1 MRLKTFLRGILAGV
15 VISISTPSLLHAKDP
30 IPVVATF
37 SILGDLVKQIGGKHI
52 SLATL
57 VGPDGDA
64 HVYKPTPADAKAV
77 SNAKV
82 LFVNGLEFEGW
93 INRLV
98 DASDF
103 KGLRVV
109 STKGI
114 EAIPFGEDG
123 HHGDHAFEW
132 AGVFNLKAGTYR
144 WSFAKVKGKYAD
156 PAMKM
161 VIQASDGIEA
171 SEEKAEELLEAKD
184 GEPRRHNDVLVA
196 KDTAYVLNFDNDK
209 KTTFFSVNI
218 KKAGKYVFFTEH
230 MPFEFET
237 DEHFFKDASG
247 KDVEPIA
254 QEPDAGHHGHDDHKD
269 HGHAKH
275 DDHKDDKHDDHKDH
289 GHAKHDDHKDE
300 KHDDHAGHDHGA
312 FDPHAW
318 QSAENIVIYLDNITA
333 ALAKADPS
341 NASNFFKNREAYVA
355 KVKALDAEI
364 SAKMKALP
372 KAARTI
378 ITSHDAF
385 GYFAKRYGLTFEAPQ
400 GMSTESEASA
410 KDVAKLITQIRE
422 EKIRAVFVETITDN
436 RLMEQIVR
444 ETGAKIGG
452 TLYSDALSGP
462 KGPAASYLDMMRH
475 NSSTIL
481 GALTGS

>member
-1 MRLKTFLRGILAGV
+1 MNFKTLFRGVTVAVGISLA
-15 VISISTPSLLHAKDP
+15 TPSLVHAKDP

-52 SLATL
+52 SLTTL

-64 HVYKPTPADAKAV
+64 HVYKPTPADARAV
-77 SNAKV
+77 SGAKV
-82 LFVNGLEFEGW
+82 LFLNGLEFEGW

-123 HHGDHAFEW
+123 HDDH
-132 AGVFNLKAGTYR
+132 
-144 WSFAKVKGKYAD
+144 
-156 PAMKM
+156 
-161 VIQASDGIEA
+161 
-171 SEEKAEELLEAKD
+171 
-184 GEPRRHNDVLVA
+184 
-196 KDTAYVLNFDNDK
+196 
-209 KTTFFSVNI
+209 
-218 KKAGKYVFFTEH
+218 
-230 MPFEFET
+230 
-237 DEHFFKDASG
+237 KDA
-247 KDVEPIA
+247 KHA
-254 QEPDAGHHGHDDHKD
+254 KHDDHKD
-269 HGHAKH
+269 HGHAKHDDHKDDKHDNHKDRGHAKH

-289 GHAKHDDHKDE
+289 GHAKHDDHKDDKHA

-341 NASNFFKNREAYVA
+341 NASNFFKNRGAYVA

-372 KAARTI
+372 EAARTV

-385 GYFAKRYGLTFEAPQ
+385 GYFAKRYGLNFEAPQ
-400 GMSTESEASA
+400 GMSAESEASA
-410 KDVAKLITQIRE
+410 KDVAKLITQIRK

-462 KGPAASYLDMMRH
+462 QGPAASYLDMMRH

-481 GALTGS
+481 GALAGS

>member
-1 MRLKTFLRGILAGV
+1 MRLKTFLRSILAGI
-15 VISISTPSLLHAKDP
+15 VISLSTPSLLHAKDP

-52 SLATL
+52 SLTTL

-64 HVYKPTPADAKAV
+64 HVYKPTPADARAV
-77 SNAKV
+77 SGAKV

-93 INRLV
+93 IDRLV
-98 DASDF
+98 GASDF

-171 SEEKAEELLEAKD
+171 SEEKAEDLLKAKD
-184 GEPRRHNDVLVA
+184 GEPRRDNDVLVA
-196 KDTAYVLNFDNDK
+196 KDTAYVLNFDKDK

-230 MPFEFET
+230 MPFEFEA

-247 KDVEPIA
+247 KDVEPID
-254 QEPDAGHHGHDDHKD
+254 QEPDAGHHGHDDHKE

-275 DDHKDDKHDDHKDH
+275 DDHKDD
-289 GHAKHDDHKDE
+289 

-372 KAARTI
+372 EAARTV

-444 ETGAKIGG
+444 ETGARIGG
-452 TLYSDALSGP
+452 TLYSDALSGIN
-462 KGPAASYLDMMRH
+462 GPAASYLDMMRH

-481 GALTGS
+481 GALLGS